1 MSVVKVVSVFSYERC
16 CDCGISI
23 PLGMGDEHVCE
34 REQWISYQVDKAS
47 RELRNIDAELRH
59 YLETPQGRFDLWYA
73 QRSRSP
79 SVQ

>member
-1 MSVVKVVSVFSYERC
+1 
-16 CDCGISI
+16 
-23 PLGMGDEHVCE
+23 MGDEHVCE

-59 YLETPQGRFDLWYA
+59 YLETPRGSFDLWYA

-79 SVQ
+79 SAQ